1 MLIKSLSGRVFL
13 VLLVG
18 IAASACLTL
27 WFALDERQ
35 TSLIQSRE
43 SHYLERA
50 EQLITAIDTLPA
62 ENRAQFLKMLP
73 RLGINVATDPDLHH
87 VRQNNSLN
95 ANRLAE
101 RLGPE
106 FQVFSLPSVP
116 CPMFGPP
123 GQMSSCE
130 SIAVTMHDGS
140 HLSLLLM
147 PLHNPLPPVSHYFYH
162 YLLLFL
168 FCVAGLAFLVTRMVI
183 RPLQQLSQAAL
194 DLGNDIN
201 HAPLVVEGATELRQA
216 SNAFNAMQARIR
228 NYIGQRTH
236 MLAAIT
242 HDLQTPL
249 TRLRLRIEKVS
260 DDDLRERLIADLS
273 AMQEMV
279 REGLMLARS
288 MDEQEQRQLVNLDSL
303 LDSVVSD
310 AVDAGQE
317 VKLTGSANMSV
328 KAQPQ
333 ALLRCVNNLIDN
345 ALKYGHY
352 ADVTVQNESNQLAVI
367 RVRDGGTGMPE
378 EELEKV
384 FTPFYRL
391 ESSRSRESG
400 GTGLG
405 LTIAR
410 NICEQYGG
418 TLTLRNHPQGGLEAI
433 LKLPGKAMNK
443 KLKESSADL

>member
-1 MLIKSLSGRVFL
+1 MIKSLSGRVFL
-13 VLLVG
+13 VLMLG
-18 IAASACLTL
+18 IVASACLTL
-27 WFALDERQ
+27 WFALGERQ
-35 TSLIQSRE
+35 NSLIQSRE

-50 EQLITAIDTLPA
+50 EQLIMALDALPP
-62 ENRAQFLKMLP
+62 ENRADYLRLLP
-73 RLGINVATDPDLHH
+73 RLGIRIDLEPDLHAALP
-87 VRQNNSLN
+87 NKTFN
-95 ANRLAE
+95 ASMMAD

-106 FQVFSLPSVP
+106 FAVTSLPFVP
-116 CPMFGPP
+116 CPLFGGP
-123 GQMSSCE
+123 GLMGSCE
-130 SIAVTMHDGS
+130 SFAITLHDGS
-140 HLSLLLM
+140 HVSLMLL
-147 PLHNPLPPVSHYFYH
+147 PPRNPLPPISPDFYQ
-162 YLLLFL
+162 YLLIFL
-168 FCVAGLAFLVTRMVI
+168 SCIAALAFLVTRMVI

-201 HAPLVVEGATELRQA
+201 HTPLEVAGATELRQA
-216 SNAFNAMQARIR
+216 SSAFNAMQARIR
-228 NYIGQRTH
+228 NYIDQRTH

-260 DDDLRERLIADLS
+260 DSDLRDRLISDLS

-279 REGLMLARS
+279 REGLLLARS
-288 MDEQEQRQLVNLDSL
+288 MDSPEQRQLLNLDSL

-310 AVDAGQE
+310 AADAGQP
-317 VKLTGSANMSV
+317 VTLDGKSGMSV

-345 ALKYGHY
+345 AIKYGQY
-352 ADVTVQNESNQLAVI
+352 ANVVVQNEANHFAVI
-367 RVRDGGTGMPE
+367 RIRDGGTGIPE

-410 NICEQYGG
+410 NIGEQHGG
-418 TLTLRNHPQGGLEAI
+418 SLVLRNHPEGGLEAI
-433 LKLPGKAMNK
+433 LKLPGKLLGK
-443 KLKESSADL
+443 

>member
-1 MLIKSLSGRVFL
+1 MFL

-43 SHYLERA
+43 THYLERS
-50 EQLITAIDTLPA
+50 EQLIMAIDTLPA
-62 ENRAQFLKMLP
+62 ANRAQFLTMLP
-73 RLGINVATDPDLHH
+73 RLGIKVATDPDLHLAEQYKS
-87 VRQNNSLN
+87 VN
-95 ANRLAE
+95 ATRLGE

-106 FQVFSLPSVP
+106 FQVVSLPTVP

-123 GQMSSCE
+123 GMMGTCE
-130 SIAVTMHDGS
+130 SIAVTLHDGS
-140 HLSLLLM
+140 HLSLMLM

-168 FCVAGLAFLVTRMVI
+168 LFIAALAFLVTRMVI
-183 RPLQQLSQAAL
+183 RPLQLLSQAAL

-201 HAPLVVEGATELRQA
+201 HAPLVVTGASELRQA

-228 NYIGQRTH
+228 NHIGQRTH

-279 REGLMLARS
+279 REGLLLARS
-288 MDEQEQRQLVNLDSL
+288 MDAQEQRVQVNLDSL

-310 AVDAGQE
+310 AVDAGQQ
-317 VKLTGSANMSV
+317 VKLTGCANMSV

-352 ADVTVQNESNQLAVI
+352 ANVTVQNEANRLAVI
-367 RVRDGGTGMPE
+367 RVRDGGTGLPE
-378 EELEKV
+378 DELEKV

-410 NICEQYGG
+410 NICEQHGG
-418 TLTLRNHPQGGLEAI
+418 TLTLHNHPDGGLEAI
-433 LKLPGKAMNK
+433 LKLPGKAMNP
-443 KLKESSADL
+443 SRPG